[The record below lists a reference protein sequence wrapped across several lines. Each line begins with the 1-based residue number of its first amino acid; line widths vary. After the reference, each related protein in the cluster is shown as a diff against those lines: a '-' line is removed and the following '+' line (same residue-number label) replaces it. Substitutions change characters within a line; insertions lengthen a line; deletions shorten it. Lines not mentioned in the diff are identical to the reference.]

1 MKCGHWH
8 VGPVTWTRQRVCENC
23 KQALTIQELAEYARM
38 DMRYLEMKTA
48 VLVSTVNRSVA
59 AIGPRG
65 WDTILEC
72 TKGPTGP
79 MPI

>member
-1 MKCGHWH
+1 MTYRTTREAAMKCGHWH

-23 KQALTIQELAEYARM
+23 KQALTIQELADYARM

-59 AIGPRG
+59 AIGPRA
-65 WDTILEC
+65 
-72 TKGPTGP
+72 KPAHH
-79 MPI
+79 